1 MRPKATAPGDAVAPM
16 AGRVARVLVK
26 VGDSVKVGQTVVI
39 VEAMKLEIEVQ
50 SLTEG
55 VVEAVFVEPGDRIT
69 PEDALVRVV

>member
-1 MRPKATAPGDAVAPM
+1 M